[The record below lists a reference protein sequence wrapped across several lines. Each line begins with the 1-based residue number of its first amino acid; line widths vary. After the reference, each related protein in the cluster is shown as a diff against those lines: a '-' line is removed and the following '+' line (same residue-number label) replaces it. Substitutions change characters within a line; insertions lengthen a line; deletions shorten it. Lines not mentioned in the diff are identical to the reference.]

1 MTNRKLPEEDPQT
14 WLAGVGFEIQAARPV
29 APPIYQTSTF
39 WASDAGEFLDMATAS
54 RHSAFYTRYGNPT
67 VRLLEDAVAHLEG
80 GEAAIATASGMAA
93 MVAAVLTFAGAG
105 KHVIAQHALY
115 GGTTGF
121 LRNIAPRLGI
131 GLDLFDRQDL
141 ESFAAA
147 LKPETSLIVLESPTN
162 PLLRLTDIATLSAHA
177 RSVCDAMILID
188 NTIATPI
195 DQQPLTLGADLVM
208 HSVTKSLGGH
218 SDVSGGILVG
228 SIAHVTAVWQTA
240 YLLGA
245 TLDPFA
251 AWLALRGLRT
261 LPLRV
266 AHHNSSALKVAN
278 RLEGHRKVKTVH
290 YPGLISHP
298 QFELARRQMP
308 RGAGGV
314 LSFEVEGGM
323 HGAEVVM
330 AEMKLAHRSASFGSF
345 STLAVHPAAMWTGMM
360 NEEQLLEAGLPAG
373 LVRIG
378 VGLEDPDRISE
389 DIEVALDHV

>member
-1 MTNRKLPEEDPQT
+1 MTNRKLPEADPQT
-14 WLAGVGFEIQAARPV
+14 WLAGVGFEIPAARPV

-39 WASDAGEFLDMATAS
+39 WASDADEFLQMATAA
-54 RHSAFYTRYGNPT
+54 RHPGFYTRYGNPT
-67 VRLLEDAVAHLEG
+67 VRLLEDAVARLEG
-80 GEAAIATASGMAA
+80 GEAAIAMASGMAA
-93 MVAAVLTFAGAG
+93 TVAAILTFAGAG

-115 GGTTGF
+115 GGTMGF
-121 LRNIAPRLGI
+121 LRNIASRLGI
-131 GLDLFDRQDL
+131 GLDLFDPQDFA
-141 ESFAAA
+141 SFAAA
-147 LKPETSLIVLESPTN
+147 LKPETRLIVLESPTN
-162 PLLRLTDIATLSAHA
+162 PLLKLTDVAALSAHA
-177 RSVCDAMILID
+177 HSVSNAMILID
-188 NTIATPI
+188 NTLATPI
-195 DQQPLTLGADLVM
+195 NQQPLALGADLVM
-208 HSVTKSLGGH
+208 HSVTKSMGGH

-266 AHHNSSALKVAN
+266 AQHNSSALKVAG
-278 RLEGHRKVKTVH
+278 RLEGHRKVKTVN
-290 YPGLISHP
+290 YPGLKSHP
-298 QFELARRQMP
+298 QFELARRQM

-330 AEMKLAHRSASFGSF
+330 AKMQLAHRSASFGSF
-345 STLAVHPAAMWTGMM
+345 STLAAHPAAMWAGMM
-360 NEEQLLEAGLPAG
+360 NEAQLQQAGLPAG

-378 VGLEDPDRISE
+378 VGLEDPDRICE

>member
-14 WLAGVGFEIQAARPV
+14 WLAGIGFEIQTARPV

-39 WASDAGEFLDMATAS
+39 WASDAGEFLDMATAA

-105 KHVIAQHALY
+105 KHMIAQHALY

-121 LRNIAPRLGI
+121 LRKIAPRLGI
-131 GLDLFDRQDL
+131 GLDLFDQQDF

-147 LKPETSLIVLESPTN
+147 LKPETSLILLESPTN

-188 NTIATPI
+188 NTLATPI
-195 DQQPLTLGADLVM
+195 NQRPLTLGADLVM
-208 HSVTKSLGGH
+208 HSITKSIGGH

-266 AHHNSSALKVAN
+266 AQHNSSALKVAS

-290 YPGLISHP
+290 YPGLKSHP
-298 QFELARRQMP
+298 QFELARRQM

-345 STLAVHPAAMWTGMM
+345 STLAVHPAAMWAGMM